1 MSGTSKQILELSCL
15 DSHVSN
21 FGLVILILSVF
32 LMLKMV
38 KENINPTSG
47 ADLVL
52 QWVKLPPATW
62 HLMSAC

>member
-1 MSGTSKQILELSCL
+1 MSGTSKQILELSSL

-47 ADLVL
+47 ADLVCSGL
-52 QWVKLPPATW
+52 NYPLRPGIP
-62 HLMSAC
+62 